1 MRQTRI
7 SQKISFFVAI
17 ISYIAAIGC
26 LLASL
31 YYFGELGRDHP
42 LVASFA
48 AAIVFFVGV
57 GIVLHVIGRVDI
69 PDLRIK
75 AGPVDADKSDIN

>member
-1 MRQTRI
+1 MKQTRM

-17 ISYIAAIGC
+17 VSYCAAICC
-26 LLASL
+26 LLASI

-42 LVASFA
+42 VVASFA
-48 AAIVFFVGV
+48 AAVVFFIGV

-75 AGPVDADKSDIN
+75 SGPLNADKSDIN